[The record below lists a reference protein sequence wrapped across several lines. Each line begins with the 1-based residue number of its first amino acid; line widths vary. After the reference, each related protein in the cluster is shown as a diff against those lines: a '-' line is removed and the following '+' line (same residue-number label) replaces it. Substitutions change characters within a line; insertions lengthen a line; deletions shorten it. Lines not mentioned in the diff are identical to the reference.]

1 MILSMSAATL
11 ALESFL
17 LYLLPPLLIM
27 IGILPKAAVMPMLW
41 IGMFYA
47 LFILRRN
54 RITLSFAFDPRLW
67 TRLFL
72 RFLILGGALGLF
84 VRLVYPELFLVFV
97 QERPKLWIL
106 ILLLYPLLSVLAQ
119 EILFRAFFLY
129 RFETLMNRRSL
140 LIFNALIFAYIHA
153 VFGNIVAVV
162 FSFLGGLL
170 FMSTFLKTRSV
181 AASSFEHMLYGDLV
195 FTLGIGYFFY
205 HGA

>member
-1 MILSMSAATL
+1 MSIPL
-11 ALESFL
+11 LLIESFL
-17 LYLLPPLLIM
+17 LYLLPPLFIM
-27 IGILPKAAVMPMLW
+27 TGILPKASVMPLLW

-54 RITLSFAFDPRLW
+54 RIALSFRFDPQAWR
-67 TRLFL
+67 RLFL
-72 RFLILGGALGLF
+72 RFLILGGVLGLF
-84 VRLVYPELFLVFV
+84 VRLVYPELFLALA

-119 EILFRAFFLY
+119 EILFRAFFVY

-140 LIFNALIFAYIHA
+140 LLLNALIFAYIHA

-170 FMSTFLKTRSV
+170 FMSTYLKTRSV
-181 AASSFEHMLYGDLV
+181 AASSFEHALYGDLV